1 MAFANLFSSL
11 ATVNENET
19 RPDRSDLIFRSK
31 TEDGV
36 GERKRKAQSQQ
47 RGSHKRRCYQTS
59 TSFDTFRPNV
69 QTKGCQRRRA
79 DSEDRGDCRK
89 NNHSSKPGYNSTQNC
104 KNHNYK
110 TKQNRNVKQ
119 QQWKQANQ
127 QQHRNRMRNNN
138 KDGRNF
144 PKKDGRDDKDI
155 RQEKPRFMT
164 PEFMEQNALLV
175 DGRLLCRHFLWGRCI
190 KAEECQLEH
199 VQGHNDLI
207 KESCKFYIQG
217 FCWKG
222 ESCPYMHNIL
232 LLVLSSTV
240 LMSFRCFLIVFLYQ
254 ESQSFPCK
262 FFHRKRTCLHEENCK
277 FSHDPLNEVTEKLL
291 DEVLKQEKEYFELSK
306 EAKQDPSEQPTSE
319 TDVVDANLDVLPQPL
334 SFYNSTE
341 AQTETNIHQA
351 DEGGSVAA
359 EPHCSPSNSPNPHE
373 PVSYSVEAVL
383 GSQHSRTLS
392 CFSKIAG
399 SEESSSVSVH
409 PVSSDTA
416 LGLVNQSE
424 VPYSVDAVL
433 RSCKSLNTFS
443 FGSAPPPLTARTA
456 SYTPGH
462 VNPLRQPENKKKT
475 IQNTRDVTNAFE
487 ENTSRSFSSH
497 REDTVLISDSTSDS
511 SLTSEDPKKKD
522 ETLLRFQK
530 SSEISSNEV
539 KLELSSPVTEAET
552 SGSSRTKGEAS
563 HPEVCTRNTK
573 PPKQPAHL
581 KPDVS
586 APMSNSQS
594 YSKAFSPSLNVCE
607 LKGGRLVPPATPVET
622 RAPAKVAVHQFAT
635 RRLTEILQKK
645 PSALKRATLEDSS
658 KIASKSEIRLSVGLN
673 KTPNRLL
680 SSLFANSLTDGVT
693 PTSAAAPVCSQSLT
707 KPQRAA
713 GVEEKKTSA
722 SFISLFAAPLSGTLP
737 FPRSSS
743 QAAECTQ
750 QSHEQTSEQ
759 STNLKNKSD
768 AVNQLVAPVS
778 SQPESPGRSGQ
789 LQTDASSPRGSF
801 LKTLFLHLKPY
812 QDDKEQDSSQSI
824 VRSDRFKQERSS
836 TECVDLKQQQKS
848 LSTEKTA
855 SLSADVRF
863 PSWTSQSSSEPAGGS
878 MVNCP
883 GVTEPQVRKTGTHTL
898 PFKPVTQRDSSLRGK
913 RAHGNSTA
921 TPLKDLFKTLE
932 TPVFHK

>member
-11 ATVNENET
+11 ATVNEKET

-36 GERKRKAQSQQ
+36 VERKRKAQSQQ

-59 TSFDTFRPNV
+59 TSFDTFRVDNV

-89 NNHSSKPGYNSTQNC
+89 NNHGSKPGYNSTQNC

-110 TKQNRNVKQ
+110 TKLNCNVKQ
-119 QQWKQANQ
+119 QQWKKANQ
-127 QQHRNRMRNNN
+127 QQHRNRMRNDN

-164 PEFMEQNALLV
+164 PEFMDQNALLV

-222 ESCPYMHNIL
+222 ESCPYMHK
-232 LLVLSSTV
+232 
-240 LMSFRCFLIVFLYQ
+240 
-254 ESQSFPCK
+254 SFPCK

-306 EAKQDPSEQPTSE
+306 EAKQDSSEQPTSE

-334 SFYNSTE
+334 SFYNSTG

-399 SEESSSVSVH
+399 SEESSSVSVSS
-409 PVSSDTA
+409 VSSDTA

-462 VNPLRQPENKKKT
+462 VNALRHPENKKKT

-511 SLTSEDPKKKD
+511 CLTSEEPKKKD
-522 ETLLRFQK
+522 ETLLKFQK

-539 KLELSSPVTEAET
+539 KLEFSSPVTEAET

-563 HPEVCTRNTK
+563 HPEICTRNTK

-586 APMSNSQS
+586 APMSDSQS

-607 LKGGRLVPPATPVET
+607 LKGGRLVPPSTPAET

-645 PSALKRATLEDSS
+645 PSALKRATLEHSS
-658 KIASKSEIRLSVGLN
+658 KIQLSVGLN

-707 KPQRAA
+707 KPPRAA
-713 GVEEKKTSA
+713 GVEEKKESA

-768 AVNQLVAPVS
+768 AVDQLVAPVS

-789 LQTDASSPRGSF
+789 PQTDASSPRGSF

-812 QDDKEQDSSQSI
+812 QDDKEQDGSQSI
-824 VRSDRFKQERSS
+824 VRSDRLKQERSS
-836 TECVDLKQQQKS
+836 TECVVLKQQQKR

-855 SLSADVRF
+855 SPSADIRF

-878 MVNCP
+878 MVNGP
-883 GVTEPQVRKTGTHTL
+883 GVT
-898 PFKPVTQRDSSLRGK
+898 
-913 RAHGNSTA
+913 
-921 TPLKDLFKTLE
+921 
-932 TPVFHK
+932 

>member
-222 ESCPYMHNIL
+222 ESCPYMHK
-232 LLVLSSTV
+232 
-240 LMSFRCFLIVFLYQ
+240 
-254 ESQSFPCK
+254 SFPCK

-399 SEESSSVSVH
+399 
-409 PVSSDTA
+409 T
-416 LGLVNQSE
+416 
-424 VPYSVDAVL
+424 
-433 RSCKSLNTFS
+433 
-443 FGSAPPPLTARTA
+443 
-456 SYTPGH
+456 
-462 VNPLRQPENKKKT
+462 
-475 IQNTRDVTNAFE
+475 
-487 ENTSRSFSSH
+487 
-497 REDTVLISDSTSDS
+497 
-511 SLTSEDPKKKD
+511 
-522 ETLLRFQK
+522 
-530 SSEISSNEV
+530 
-539 KLELSSPVTEAET
+539 ET

>member
-11 ATVNENET
+11 AAVNENET

-36 GERKRKAQSQQ
+36 GERKRKAQSQH

-59 TSFDTFRPNV
+59 TSFDTFRVDNVQTKGV
-69 QTKGCQRRRA
+69 QTKGCQRQRA

-110 TKQNRNVKQ
+110 TKQNCNVKQ

-127 QQHRNRMRNNN
+127 QQHRNRMRNDN

-144 PKKDGRDDKDI
+144 PKKDGRNDKDI

-164 PEFMEQNALLV
+164 PEFMDQNALLV

-217 FCWKG
+217 CCWKG
-222 ESCPYMHNIL
+222 ESCPYMHK
-232 LLVLSSTV
+232 
-240 LMSFRCFLIVFLYQ
+240 
-254 ESQSFPCK
+254 SFPCK
-262 FFHRKRTCLHEENCK
+262 FFHRKGTCLHEENCK

-291 DEVLKQEKEYFELSK
+291 DEVLKQEKEHFELSK
-306 EAKQDPSEQPTSE
+306 EAKQDSSEQPTSE
-319 TDVVDANLDVLPQPL
+319 TGVVDANVDVLPQPL

-341 AQTETNIHQA
+341 AQTETNIHQE
-351 DEGGSVAA
+351 DEGGSVAAA
-359 EPHCSPSNSPNPHE
+359 EPHCSPSNTPNPHE

-383 GSQHSRTLS
+383 GSQQSRTLS

-433 RSCKSLNTFS
+433 RSRKSLNTFS
-443 FGSAPPPLTARTA
+443 FGSAPPPLTTHTA

-462 VNPLRQPENKKKT
+462 VNPLRHPENKTKT

-497 REDTVLISDSTSDS
+497 RDDTVLISDSTSDS
-511 SLTSEDPKKKD
+511 SLTSEDPKTKD
-522 ETLLRFQK
+522 ETLLKFQK

-552 SGSSRTKGEAS
+552 SGSSRTKEKAS
-563 HPEVCTRNTK
+563 HPEICTRNTK

-586 APMSNSQS
+586 APMSDSQS
-594 YSKAFSPSLNVCE
+594 YSKAFSPSFNVCE
-607 LKGGRLVPPATPVET
+607 LKGGRVVPPSTPVET
-622 RAPAKVAVHQFAT
+622 RAPAKVAVHHFAT

-658 KIASKSEIRLSVGLN
+658 KIASKSEIQLSVGLN

-713 GVEEKKTSA
+713 GMEERKTSE
-722 SFISLFAAPLSGTLP
+722 SFISLFAASLSGTPP

-750 QSHEQTSEQ
+750 QSHEQTSEP
-759 STNLKNKSD
+759 SANLKNKSD

-789 LQTDASSPRGSF
+789 LQTDASSPRGSL

-824 VRSDRFKQERSS
+824 VCSDRFKQERSS
-836 TECVDLKQQQKS
+836 TECVVLKQQQKS

-863 PSWTSQSSSEPAGGS
+863 PSRTSQSSSEPAGGS

-883 GVTEPQVRKTGTHTL
+883 GVTEPLVRKTGTHTL

>member
-138 KDGRNF
+138 KGGRNF

-217 FCWKG
+217 FCCKG
-222 ESCPYMHNIL
+222 ESCPYMHK
-232 LLVLSSTV
+232 
-240 LMSFRCFLIVFLYQ
+240 
-254 ESQSFPCK
+254 SFPCK

-399 SEESSSVSVH
+399 
-409 PVSSDTA
+409 T
-416 LGLVNQSE
+416 
-424 VPYSVDAVL
+424 
-433 RSCKSLNTFS
+433 
-443 FGSAPPPLTARTA
+443 
-456 SYTPGH
+456 
-462 VNPLRQPENKKKT
+462 
-475 IQNTRDVTNAFE
+475 
-487 ENTSRSFSSH
+487 
-497 REDTVLISDSTSDS
+497 
-511 SLTSEDPKKKD
+511 
-522 ETLLRFQK
+522 
-530 SSEISSNEV
+530 
-539 KLELSSPVTEAET
+539 ET

-586 APMSNSQS
+586 APMSDSHS

-863 PSWTSQSSSEPAGGS
+863 PSWTSRSSSEPAGGS